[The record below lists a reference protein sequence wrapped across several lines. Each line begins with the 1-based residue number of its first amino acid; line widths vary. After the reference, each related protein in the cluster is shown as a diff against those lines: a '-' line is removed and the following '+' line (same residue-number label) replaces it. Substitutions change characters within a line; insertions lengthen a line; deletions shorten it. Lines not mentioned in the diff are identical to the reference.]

1 MVEITIE
8 DFMHL
13 NNPNVID
20 IRSIQKYNDNHIPG
34 ALNINSTQLL
44 NNPEKYLNRNLIY
57 YIYCQKGT
65 SSKTVVQILR
75 VKGYQVFNIIGG
87 YEAWIL
93 NS

>member
-1 MVEITIE
+1 MEITVS
-8 DFMHL
+8 DFLKL

-20 IRSIQKYNDNHIPG
+20 IRIPQKFNDNHIPG
-34 ALNINSTQLL
+34 ALNINANQLMD
-44 NNPEKYLNRNLIY
+44 NPEKFLNRNLTY

-65 SSKTVVQILR
+65 SSRTLAQVLR